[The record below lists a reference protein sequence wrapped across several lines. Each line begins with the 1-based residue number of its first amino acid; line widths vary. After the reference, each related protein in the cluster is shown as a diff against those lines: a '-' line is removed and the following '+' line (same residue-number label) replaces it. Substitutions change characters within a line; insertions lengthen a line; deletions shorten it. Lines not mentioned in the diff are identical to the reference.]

1 MHIERGEVEAVT
13 DFISLGAK
21 ITVDSDCSHEI
32 KSLFLLRRKA
42 MPNLDSVLARRD
54 ITVPKK
60 VHVVRAMAFPVVIYK
75 CDSWTAKKAEH

>member
-21 ITVDSDCSHEI
+21 ITVDSDCRHEI

-42 MPNLDSVLARRD
+42 MTNLDSVLESRD